1 MRLILVEKLKEAMIF
16 FWKKTVFKAFF
27 KKSVFSSGIL

>member
-1 MRLILVEKLKEAMIF
+1 MRLILVEKLKEVMI